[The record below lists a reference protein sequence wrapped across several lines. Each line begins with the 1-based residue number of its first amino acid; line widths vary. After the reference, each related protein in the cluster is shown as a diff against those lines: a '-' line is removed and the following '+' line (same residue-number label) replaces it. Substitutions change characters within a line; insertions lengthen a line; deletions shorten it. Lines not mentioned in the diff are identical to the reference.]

1 MTARYQSPSLPSK
14 PWLCRILDAYSPCSS
29 SSASKKEGDGGGYY
43 LLIQHLS
50 YLYVYM
56 LHPNAKELTLVQVN
70 RSQLLP

>member
-1 MTARYQSPSLPSK
+1 MTARYQSPSLSSK
-14 PWLCRILDAYSPCSS
+14 PWLCRILDAYSPSSPSSKESS
-29 SSASKKEGDGGGYY
+29 SSSGGYY